1 MKTAATILLLL
12 ELVGCASAMPPTV
25 KPLDTGLVTFP
36 DDARVP
42 AVNIYKANDPDTAW
56 TLHTTISGSPGGTVT
71 FPVDTAFKYY
81 IAESTNS
88 TIGIASQFSNVATNN
103 SLKPV
108 TLKIGK

>member
-1 MKTAATILLLL
+1 MKFIVTISFSLAIA
-12 ELVGCASAMPPTV
+12 GCASAMPPTV
-25 KPLDTGLVTFP
+25 KPLATGTVTFP

-56 TLHTTISGSPGGTVT
+56 TLHTTLTGNPGGTVT

-81 IAESTNS
+81 IAESTNY
-88 TIGIASQFSNVATNN
+88 TLGVASPFSNVATNDN
-103 SLKPV
+103 LKPV

>member
-1 MKTAATILLLL
+1 MKSLVTILIALALA
-12 ELVGCASAMPPTV
+12 GCASAMPPTV
-25 KPLDTGLVTFP
+25 KPLSEGLVTFP
-36 DDARVP
+36 DDARVT

-56 TLHTTISGSPGGTVT
+56 TLHTTLTGNPGGTVT
-71 FPVDTAFKYY
+71 FPVDNVFRYY

-88 TIGIASQFSNVATNN
+88 TIGIASQFSNVATND